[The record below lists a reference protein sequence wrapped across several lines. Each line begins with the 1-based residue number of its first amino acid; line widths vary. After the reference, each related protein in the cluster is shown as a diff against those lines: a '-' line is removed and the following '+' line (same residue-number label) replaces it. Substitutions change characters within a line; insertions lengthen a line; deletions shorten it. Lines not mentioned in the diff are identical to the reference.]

1 MQNRQKHEIVRDIL
15 TVCNGGNIISRI
27 MFHTYITH
35 GQAKLYLAELIEKGL
50 IENDPFNSKMYFSTA
65 KGLECL
71 AGLDSIH
78 EMLSLD
84 VRKAKII
91 EACRS

>member
-35 GQAKLYLAELIEKGL
+35 AQAKAYLGELIQAGL
-50 IENDPFNSKMYFSTA
+50 IEVDIFDNKKYLSTA
-65 KGLECL
+65 KGLEYL
-71 AGLDSIH
+71 AALDRMAD
-78 EMLSLD
+78 MLAIET
-84 VRKAKII
+84 RKAKLVQ
-91 EACRS
+91 